1 MCAILGPLSRGLI
14 RSMPKSLH
22 VVKFA
27 VAGVAVL
34 LSWPAAAQVTFCD
47 TTFSGPAWQ
56 PPVAVFTTGTNTNP
70 GTVTVTT
77 VASGGSTLAATPPC
91 VQSNSSANNPYRN
104 VTLTVPAASPAEGWV
119 YGVHIY
125 TAGGGYNPASSGAIA
140 KINFWLDYQC
150 PGAGGSCRG
159 AGEGFGPALKQGS
172 RYYIYTGNSAAS
184 AANTQPPTN
193 PATWAAYAS
202 PDLTEADFS
211 QITAPGGVV
220 VIEPKS
226 NPSFVTDIPIYCGF
240 YTANATSGGAY
251 TNNSGYDNWACAI
264 TPTILKICKVA
275 SPGVTVG
282 TLFSFAVNTNPSQI
296 VKVPAG
302 PPPGGTCVRVPHLN
316 KPIGAS
322 VTVAE
327 VIPPG
332 GTVSSISVAPP
343 SQQVPNLATGAAT
356 FTIGGG
362 VNEVTYTNQAPT
374 GYLEI
379 CKNGTGGPFTFTVA
393 PGNSGPIVVPAN
405 ACSPAIEV
413 PVGPLTIQETAIS
426 GVSVAAC
433 SAIPASQQVAPC
445 TLATGTLK
453 VNVVAGGVG
462 TQTIANFTNTPSG
475 CGIGCKR

>member
-1 MCAILGPLSRGLI
+1 MRAILGRLSHGLI

-47 TTFSGPAWQ
+47 TTFITANWQ
-56 PPVAVFTTGTNTNP
+56 SPVAVFTNGTTGTATAA
-70 GTVTVTT
+70 T
-77 VASGGSTLAATPPC
+77 ASGGGSTLAATPPC
-91 VQSNSSANNPYRN
+91 VASTSTNNPYRN
-104 VTLTVPAASPAEGWV
+104 VTLTVPAASPAEGLV
-119 YGVHIY
+119 YGVHVY

-150 PGAGGSCRG
+150 AGAAGSCRG
-159 AGEGFGPALKQGS
+159 SGQGFGPALKQGS
-172 RYYIYTGNSAAS
+172 NYYIYTGSSPAWAAS
-184 AANTQPPTN
+184 SGPPTN

-202 PDLTEADFS
+202 PDLTATDFS
-211 QITAPGGVV
+211 QIKAQGVV
-220 VIEPKS
+220 DPTS
-226 NPSFVTDIPIYCGF
+226 HPSFITDIPIYCGF
-240 YTANATSGGAY
+240 YTANATSGASY

-302 PPPGGTCVRVPHLN
+302 SPPGGTCVRVPHLN

-343 SQQVPNLATGAAT
+343 SQQVPNLATGTAT

-413 PVGPLTIQETAIS
+413 PVGPVTIEETAIS

-445 TLATGTLK
+445 NLATGTLK

-462 TQTIANFTNTPSG
+462 TQTIANFTNTPGG